1 MTGVEWEASGPAAG
15 GVDRPGCGRV
25 CLGDRA
31 GRLGLCGVPGG
42 GKHVVPGRDEV
53 KGSEIVG
60 DGPAADAGFPAGIA
74 ASIGV
79 GARVGEYW
87 LGRVALKLQAQA
99 LALAAD
105 EAFRARFIRE
115 SRAATAV
122 GDPHVIPV
130 FGAGEGDGLLYIPG
144 LRAAAAGRRAAGL
157 SEQAIRNLIDQ
168 GVVRAGEPMTIP
180 AVAPLPMS
188 SASLLP
194 EEDQ

>member
-1 MTGVEWEASGPAAG
+1 VWTVPAAG
-15 GVDRPGCGRV
+15 WT

-60 DGPAADAGFPAGIA
+60 DGPAAGAGFPAGIA
-74 ASIGV
+74 PGVGV
-79 GARVGEYW
+79 GARVGGYR
-87 LGRVALKLQAQA
+87 LGRVL
-99 LALAAD
+99 
-105 EAFRARFIRE
+105 
-115 SRAATAV
+115 
-122 GDPHVIPV
+122 
-130 FGAGEGDGLLYIPG
+130 GLLLCIPG
-144 LRAAAAGRRAAGL
+144 LRPRAAGL